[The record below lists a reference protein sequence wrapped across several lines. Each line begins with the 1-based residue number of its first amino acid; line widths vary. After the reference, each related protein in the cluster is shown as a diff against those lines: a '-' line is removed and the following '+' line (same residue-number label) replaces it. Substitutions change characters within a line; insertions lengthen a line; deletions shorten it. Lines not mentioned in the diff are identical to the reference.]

1 VIRQK
6 QQQQYQQIITT
17 TTTSTNNNKQDL
29 QMETDKQDNQNQRLK
44 IITVFMLIYVRS
56 NLI

>member
-1 VIRQK
+1 VIRQ
-6 QQQQYQQIITT
+6 QQQQQQQKTT